1 MDNSFNRLAS
11 GFFASLA
18 AMGCLGL
25 ISYFSAIGAA

>member
-18 AMGCLGL
+18 TLGGL
-25 ISYFSAIGAA
+25 ALVSYFSAIGAG